1 MMHLLDVNV
10 LLALA
15 WPNHVHHRPARDW
28 FATHSDEGWATS
40 SVTESGFVRVS
51 SNFRV
56 TPDARP
62 PAEAATILRRICALG
77 MHKFLRDDVSLA
89 LHANTLGAV
98 VHSSAQVTDVHL
110 LLLAQTSGS
119 SFVTFDRG
127 ASAIAD
133 ALEVPHT
140 LLSI

>member
-1 MMHLLDVNV
+1 MIHLLDVNV

-28 FATHSDEGWATS
+28 FATYSDEGWVTS

-62 PAEAATILRRICALG
+62 PAEAASILRRICALG
-77 MHKFLRDDVSLA
+77 KHEFLRDDVSLA
-89 LHANTLGAV
+89 LHANTLEV
-98 VHSSAQVTDVHL
+98 VAHSSAQVTDVHL
-110 LLLAQTSGS
+110 ILLARTSRS

-127 ASAIAD
+127 ASAIAE
-133 ALEVPHT
+133 ALEVPYA